1 MAKSNLTAEDLVLN
15 IIINGDPGKKELK
28 SLEKSINDTR
38 NSTDKLLK
46 EQKRLEQSIAKLTK
60 SSKIETEEYK
70 EKIKKLDEVK
80 KSIELNNNAIAKAEK
95 RQQDLIS
102 GLRLENKS
110 ISDLNKER
118 SKLVKLRNAASPD
131 SDEFKKYSADIDILT
146 GRLREL
152 KAESTR
158 TSDAWANWQKFFI
171 TTNSIFELAD
181 NFYSR
186 LESFITKYTD
196 VAVAYEDTLADVRKT
211 TGLTDAEVRALSED
225 LENIDTRTSQQEL
238 MELARVAGKLGIEGH
253 DNIKGFVN
261 AANQINV
268 ALSEDLGGNAEEAIN
283 QVGKLVDIFKVSDTY
298 PTEESML
305 KVGSAINRLGASS
318 TANEGY
324 IVDFTKRVA
333 GSAAPLGVSIAN
345 TMGLAAT
352 LDQLGQASEAS
363 SSVFSKV
370 VTGMFKN
377 TAEYAHVANME
388 VGAFKDLLQNDAN
401 EAFLRVLEG
410 LQGNNEGMERLVT
423 NMGEVGEN
431 GVRAI
436 AVLGT
441 LSSNTK
447 ILREQQL
454 IANSAFAE
462 GIDLTNE
469 YNIKNNNEAATIEK
483 KRKAN
488 ESYRRE
494 IGENLL
500 PLLNLTMNF
509 SNGIMRMANGTVKA
523 LIANKNATLAIT
535 GAIVTY
541 VALLKGKILLQ
552 TINSKLHLTAT
563 ANKIRETYATQGLR
577 AASVQLY
584 KTLIANPYT
593 LLIAA
598 IGGFITWLVLAN
610 KETEKHDI
618 ALKRATETRKKYAEI
633 EEKSTSLYEEQAS
646 KAAVLFQQ
654 MRLTNAE
661 TEERKRLV
669 EELDGLMP
677 GLINKEELMS
687 AKIADLATKE
697 REYRTEL
704 AQTIRLQKNREKFTV
719 LEEQIIKLEEDIA
732 KKEAER
738 DRDLE
743 LAEMPAYQVKD
754 SEGYSAT
761 GRYSQNAAKINPYE
775 EAAKQHQSE
784 IDKYKAEI
792 ARIKQEQNQFV
803 LTPTVTTP
811 GEKSVTAPD
820 SAPVTNSATD
830 SDSNPLKASEAA
842 LKAERDKLRNLVNEL
857 ESIETQRY
865 ADGLTAKEEY
875 DAKMQL
881 LNLANLNAQLNQAKL
896 LGQDTT
902 TLETQVAKERIKIA
916 EDLGAALNELYSADI
931 AGVSLDDFIGD
942 SNVDSLIGQ
951 ILNSKATLSN
961 NASSDNDAKQ
971 KREEALKRYGLD
983 KDPES
988 QGSLREQQNS
998 ELNRLAADELAGVIT
1013 HEEAEAAKLAID
1025 KKYRD
1030 QRVKVAQQGFSIIN
1044 RGLSAATDLFS
1055 ALKEKELAAAGNNEE
1070 KKEQIRKKYAKKE
1083 KALAIARA
1091 ITDGALA
1098 IMSIWSGTITK
1109 NPLVDSIIKGV
1120 LTAAQVAMNAVQIAT
1135 IRSQQFA
1142 AGRYPVIGADD
1153 GHTYSAEYAGTPNT
1167 GIYSQPSLGLFSE
1180 KEPEMVVDG
1189 RTTRRLVFDYPHI
1202 YNSIMTIARG
1212 GTPQFAQGRYPVP
1225 DGAALPMAW
1234 MGADPEIKALL
1245 RANMA
1250 MMDTL
1255 NKKQLKIN
1263 WYGKGGIS
1271 DFAKKAAVFEQTV
1284 K

>member
-1 MAKSNLTAEDLVLN
+1 MAKSNLKAEDLILN
-15 IIINGDPGKKELK
+15 IIINGDQGKKEL
-28 SLEKSINDTR
+28 SALEKSIKDTR
-38 NSTDKLLK
+38 KSTDDLLK
-46 EQKRLEQSIAKLTK
+46 EQKKLEQSIAKL
-60 SSKIETEEYK
+60 SKASKTETAEYK
-70 EKIKKLDEVK
+70 EKVEKLNEIK
-80 KSIELNNNAIAKAEK
+80 KSIESNNNAILKAEK

-118 SKLVKLRNAASPD
+118 QRLIKLRNASSPD
-131 SDEFKKYSADIDILT
+131 SKEFKKYSAEIDILT

-152 KAESTR
+152 RAESTK
-158 TSDAWANWQKFFI
+158 TSDAWANWQKLTISVNSGIEFF
-171 TTNSIFELAD
+171 D
-181 NFYSR
+181 NLYSKIETF
-186 LESFITKYTD
+186 LSKYTD
-196 VAVAYEDTLADVRKT
+196 VTVAYEDTLADVRKT

-345 TMGLAAT
+345 TMGYAAT

-377 TAEYAHVANME
+377 TAEYANVANME

-410 LQGNNEGMERLVT
+410 LQGNNEGMERLVA

-454 IANSAFAE
+454 IANSAFEE

-488 ESYRRE
+488 EAYRRE
-494 IGENLL
+494 IGEKLL
-500 PLLNLTMNF
+500 PILNWLMDSSNSTMRFGNW
-509 SNGIMRMANGTVKA
+509 AVKF
-523 LIANKNATLAIT
+523 LMENKNGVLALA
-535 GAIVTY
+535 GALAVYIG
-541 VALLKGKILLQ
+541 LLKAQNWLQ
-552 TINSKLHLTAT
+552 TSSIALYIKETA
-563 ANKIRETYATQGLR
+563 AKIKNIYATQGLN
-577 AASVQLY
+577 AASKALFS
-584 KTLIANPYT
+584 TLIKHPYA

-598 IGGFITWLVLAN
+598 LSALAIYLYKSAKTN
-610 KETEKHDI
+610 EVFS
-618 ALKRATETRKKYAEI
+618 ASMKRASEAAQKFKDI
-633 EEKSTSLYEEQAS
+633 ENSISKDYEEQAS
-646 KAAVLFQQ
+646 KAAILFRQ
-654 MRLTNAE
+654 MQLTNAE

-677 GLINKEELMS
+677 GLIEKEELMS
-687 AKIADLATKE
+687 TKISDLAIKE
-697 REYRTEL
+697 REYRAEL
-704 AQTIRLQKNREKFTV
+704 AQTIRLQKNREMFSA
-719 LEEQIIKLEEDIA
+719 LEEQKIGLESAIEEQKKTIQTLIDQKKASDKAQSKIPGLYNTREQNNFRGEDVQEAAIRIA
-732 KKEAER
+732 RNK
-738 DRDLE
+738 
-743 LAEMPAYQVKD
+743 LAELENQLKD
-754 SEGYSAT
+754 ITEK
-761 GRYSQNAAKINPYE
+761 QNKLVI
-775 EAAKQHQSE
+775 
-784 IDKYKAEI
+784 
-792 ARIKQEQNQFV
+792 
-803 LTPTVTTP
+803 TPSIISSNK
-811 GEKSVTAPD
+811 KSG
-820 SAPVTNSATD
+820 TD
-830 SDSNPLKASEAA
+830 PDSNPDPDSTTLKASAAA
-842 LKAERDKLRNLVNEL
+842 LKAERDKLQNLVNEL

-896 LGQDTT
+896 LGEDTT
-902 TLETQVAKERIKIA
+902 TLETQIAKERIKIA
-916 EDLGAALNELYSADI
+916 EELGAALNELYSADI

-942 SNVDSLIGQ
+942 SDIDSLIGQ
-951 ILNSKATLSN
+951 ILDSKASLSN
-961 NASSDNDAKQ
+961 KASSDNQAKQ

-998 ELNRLAADELAGVIT
+998 ELNQLAADELAGVIT

-1098 IMSIWSGTITK
+1098 IMSIWSGTISG

-1135 IRSQQFA
+1135 IRAQQFA
-1142 AGRYPVIGADD
+1142 TGRYPVIGADD
-1153 GHTYSAEYAGTPNT
+1153 GHTYSAEYAGTPRT

-1225 DGAALPMAW
+1225 DGAALPMAG

-1271 DFAKKAAVFEQTV
+1271 EMAKKANLFEQTI
-1284 K
+1284 KP

>member
-28 SLEKSINDTR
+28 SLEKSIKDTR

-46 EQKRLEQSIAKLTK
+46 EQKELEQSIAKLTK

-80 KSIELNNNAIAKAEK
+80 KSIELNNYAIAKAEK

-118 SKLVKLRNAASPD
+118 SKLVKLRNTASPN
-131 SDEFKKYSADIDILT
+131 SDEFKKYSAEIDTIT

-152 KAESTR
+152 RAESTK
-158 TSDAWANWQKFFI
+158 TSNAWANWQKFFI
-171 TTNSIFELAD
+171 STNSIFELAD
-181 NFYSR
+181 NLYSR
-186 LESFITKYTD
+186 VESFITKYTD

-211 TGLTDAEVRALSED
+211 TGLTDADVRALSED

-261 AANQINV
+261 AANQVNL

-345 TMGLAAT
+345 TMGYAAT

-377 TAEYAHVANME
+377 TAEYANVANME

-410 LQGNNEGMERLVT
+410 LQGNNEGMERLVA

-454 IANSAFAE
+454 IANSAFEE

-488 ESYRRE
+488 EAYRRE

-509 SNGIMRMANGTVKA
+509 SNGIMRIANGTIKA
-523 LIANKNATLAIT
+523 LMANKNATLAIT

-552 TINSKLHLTAT
+552 TLNSKLHLTAT
-563 ANKIRETYATQGLR
+563 ANKIKETYATHGLR

-618 ALKRATETRKKYAEI
+618 ALKRATETKKKFADI
-633 EEKSTSLYEEQAS
+633 EKKSTSQYEEQAS
-646 KAAVLFQQ
+646 KAALLFQQ

-677 GLINKEELMS
+677 GLINKEDLMKT
-687 AKIADLATKE
+687 KIADLATKE
-697 REYRTEL
+697 REYRAEL
-704 AQTIRLQKNREKFTV
+704 AQTIRLQKNREKFTA
-719 LEEQIIKLEEDIA
+719 LEEQKIKLEGDIA
-732 KKEAER
+732 DKEAKR
-738 DRDLE
+738 DQALKYAS
-743 LAEMPAYQVKD
+743 LPAYQVKD
-754 SEGYSAT
+754 GEGYSAT
-761 GRYSQNAAKINPYE
+761 GRYAPNASKVNQYE
-775 EAAKQHQSE
+775 EAAKQYQSE
-784 IDKYKAEI
+784 IDQYKAEI
-792 ARIKQEQNQFV
+792 AKITEEQNKLI
-803 LTPTVTTP
+803 LTPIVINPDPIPEPSLDTNPISTT
-811 GEKSVTAPD
+811 
-820 SAPVTNSATD
+820 
-830 SDSNPLKASEAA
+830 LKASEAA
-842 LKAERDKLRNLVNEL
+842 LKAERDKLQNLVNEL

-896 LGQDTT
+896 LGEDTT
-902 TLETQVAKERIKIA
+902 TLETQIAKERIKIA
-916 EDLGAALNELYSADI
+916 ENLGPALNELYSTDI

-942 SNVDSLIGQ
+942 SDIDSLIGQ
-951 ILNSKATLSN
+951 ILDSKDSLSN
-961 NASSDNDAKQ
+961 KASSDNQDKQ

-998 ELNRLAADELAGVIT
+998 ELNQLAADELAGVIT

-1055 ALKEKELAAAGNNEE
+1055 ALKEKELAAAGDNEE

-1098 IMSIWSGTITK
+1098 IMSIWSGTISG

-1135 IRSQQFA
+1135 IRAQQFA
-1142 AGRYPVIGADD
+1142 TGRYPVIGADD
-1153 GHTYSAEYAGTPNT
+1153 GHTYSAEYAGTPRT

-1225 DGAALPMAW
+1225 DGAALPMAGL
-1234 MGADPEIKALL
+1234 GADPEIKALL

-1255 NKKQLKIN
+1255 NKKQLSLN

-1271 DFAKKAAVFEQTV
+1271 EMAKKAALFEQTI
-1284 K
+1284 KP

>member
-28 SLEKSINDTR
+28 SLEKSIKDTR

-46 EQKRLEQSIAKLTK
+46 EQKELEQSIAKLTK
-60 SSKIETEEYK
+60 SSQTETSEYKKKIE
-70 EKIKKLDEVK
+70 KLDEVK
-80 KSIELNNNAIAKAEK
+80 KSIEENNRAIELAEK
-95 RQQDLIS
+95 RQQKIIS
-102 GLRLENKS
+102 GLKLENKS

-118 SKLVKLRNAASPD
+118 KKLINLRNASTPD
-131 SDEFKKYSADIDILT
+131 SNEFKKYSAEIDTIT

-152 KAESTR
+152 RAESTK
-158 TSDAWANWQKFFI
+158 TSNAWANWQKFFI
-171 TTNSIFELAD
+171 STNSIFELVD
-181 NFYSR
+181 NLYSR
-186 LESFITKYTD
+186 VESFITKYTD

-345 TMGLAAT
+345 TMGYAAT

-377 TAEYAHVANME
+377 TAEYANVANME

-410 LQGNNEGMERLVT
+410 LQGNNEGMERLVA

-454 IANSAFAE
+454 IANSAFEE

-488 ESYRRE
+488 EAYRRE

-509 SNGIMRMANGTVKA
+509 SNGIMRIANGTIKA
-523 LIANKNATLAIT
+523 LMANKNATLAIT

-552 TINSKLHLTAT
+552 TLNSKLHLTAT
-563 ANKIRETYATQGLR
+563 ANKIKETYATHGLR

-618 ALKRATETRKKYAEI
+618 ALKRATETKKKFADI
-633 EEKSTSLYEEQAS
+633 EKKSTTQYEEQAS
-646 KAAVLFQQ
+646 KAAVLFKQ
-654 MRLTNAE
+654 MQKTNAE
-661 TEERKRLV
+661 TEERRRLV
-669 EELDGLMP
+669 EELDRIMP
-677 GLINKEELMS
+677 GLIDKEDLMKT
-687 AKIADLATKE
+687 KIADLATKE
-697 REYRTEL
+697 RAYRAEL
-704 AQTIRLQKNREKFTV
+704 AQTIRLQKNREKFTA
-719 LEEQIIKLEEDIA
+719 LEEQKIKLEGDIA
-732 KKEAER
+732 DKEAKR
-738 DRDLE
+738 DQALKYAS
-743 LAEMPAYQVKD
+743 LPAYQVKD
-754 SEGYSAT
+754 GEGYSAT
-761 GRYSQNAAKINPYE
+761 GRYAPNASKVNQHE
-775 EAAKQHQSE
+775 KAAEQYQSE
-784 IDKYKAEI
+784 IEQYKAEI
-792 ARIKQEQNQFV
+792 AKITEEQNKLI
-803 LTPTVTTP
+803 LTPT
-811 GEKSVTAPD
+811 GINPD
-820 SAPVTNSATD
+820 PNPDPSLDTDPTLEASA
-830 SDSNPLKASEAA
+830 AA
-842 LKAERDKLRNLVNEL
+842 LKAERDKLKILVEEL
-857 ESIETQRY
+857 ESIETERY
-865 ADGLTAKEEY
+865 ADGLTAKDEY
-875 DAKMQL
+875 DSKMQL
-881 LNLANLNAQLNQAKL
+881 LNLANLKAQLEQAKL
-896 LGQDTT
+896 LGEDTT
-902 TLETQVAKERIKIA
+902 ALETQVAKERIKIA
-916 EDLGAALNELYSADI
+916 ENLGDALNELYSADI

-942 SNVDSLIGQ
+942 SDIDSLIGQ
-951 ILNSKATLSN
+951 ILDSKASLSN
-961 NASSDNDAKQ
+961 KASSDNQAKQ

-998 ELNRLAADELAGVIT
+998 ELNQLAADELAGVIT

-1098 IMSIWSGTITK
+1098 IMSIWSGTISG

-1135 IRSQQFA
+1135 IRAQQFA
-1142 AGRYPVIGADD
+1142 TGRYPVIGADD
-1153 GHTYSAEYAGTPNT
+1153 GHTYSAEYAGTPRT

-1202 YNSIMTIARG
+1202 YNSILTIARG

-1225 DGAALPMAW
+1225 DGAALPMAGL
-1234 MGADPEIKALL
+1234 GADPEIKALL

-1255 NKKQLKIN
+1255 NKKQLNIN